1 LWTSWAHP
9 YRPEWFSDQFQRL
22 AKDAGLPRIRLH
34 DLRTTT
40 ITLMGQAGVP
50 IVEIKELVG
59 HATAAFTLS
68 VYTHSQPDVQR
79 QGVET
84 YTEGLSLGKRVK
96 FL

>member
-1 LWTSWAHP
+1 
-9 YRPEWFSDQFQRL
+9 
-22 AKDAGLPRIRLH
+22 
-34 DLRTTT
+34 
-40 ITLMGQAGVP
+40 MGQAGVP

-96 FL
+96 FCETERISPTWTDHHDFSESVPD